1 MNGRTNST
9 PVETENL
16 EIPLEPPTNLTATPG
31 DSQVT
36 LTYIDPI
43 DKYATPLGEIADAD
57 NQLVSKWN
65 KTIIVRKIDSYPQ
78 SISDGTI
85 VLESTIRNQ
94 YQSSGFLNTNLQNNI
109 THYYSAF
116 AINDHDIPSQ
126 PATISAYPE
135 QGTPLSLIADG
146 TIIKIMENG
155 ILTEFY
161 IVAHDYESELNGTGR
176 IAILRKD
183 AYALYAM
190 TSVSSTGGN
199 LIPLYGYLD
208 ERCPLA
214 RELNTKYYN
223 LFSSKIKTAIGSTT
237 VTCHHNKLEYL
248 SNSKNHI
255 HIPSID
261 EYNLMSS
268 GLGYYPGIGT
278 PWTIGNSIRICYFNG
293 NAVDH
298 WTRTI
303 NESYCS
309 YVSDSGGGDWA
320 YGTSKKYARP
330 LFTLPETARVDINME
345 LIEDLL

>member
-57 NQLVSKWN
+57 NQLISKWN

-155 ILTEFY
+155 IPTEFY

-176 IAILRKD
+176 IAVLRKD
-183 AYALYAM
+183 GYDQYDM
-190 TSVSSTGGN
+190 TSYSSSGGM
-199 LIPLYGYLD
+199 LIPIYGNMND
-208 ERCPLA
+208 NCPIIRA
-214 RELNTKYYN
+214 LNTAYYN
-223 LFSSKIKTAIGSTT
+223 LFSSKVKAAIGSTT
-237 VTCHHNKLEYL
+237 VTCHHNTNNYL
-248 SNSKNHI
+248 SNSTRHI
-255 HIPSID
+255 HIPSIT
-261 EYNLMSS
+261 EYKLTDS
-268 GLGYYPGIGT
+268 GLGYYPDIGT
-278 PWTIGNSIRICYFNG
+278 PWVIGDSIRICYANG
-293 NAVDH
+293 IAVEH

-303 NESYCS
+303 NGSYCS
-309 YVSDSGGGDWA
+309 YVDASGRGDWT
-320 YGTSKKYARP
+320 YGTTSKYARP